1 MARTPR
7 ALLFLQVLADSTRAA
22 EQRQQV
28 MQVSTHTRRAKWLL
42 SGLYFA
48 YFTAVYM
55 WTVLPRHLEG
65 LGWTGVQIGLVFS
78 ARKVVESCAMW
89 LWAAGSD
96 SGRGRVL
103 LRAQFILG
111 ALAIS
116 ALPFA
121 RSTEAVFAIF
131 VIFGATAGSAL
142 PLVDTQAM
150 KLVGAFGFGKIRAWG
165 SAGYG
170 VLALFAGIFGL
181 FASYTSLAALSTWGI
196 VAGTWLAA
204 MCAMIIPKPEAGEQ
218 RVKRPP
224 VREALGQLLKPELA
238 LLMLVGA
245 IHWSCQAPYMMFL
258 VSLCE
263 NNGLPPQAPGF
274 AVLFAVIAEFAVLS
288 NSERLLKLMRPTSW
302 LVLVV
307 ITTGARWYLMAK
319 TTSVAVMLAAQLIHG
334 LSFGAFLV
342 AVVALLTRH
351 IPETSRAQ
359 GQALLYLLIF
369 GVGGILGNSGAGYI
383 KDLAGVSSLF
393 EVAAAIQWLLAPLA
407 IALAIRARRNLEES

>member
-1 MARTPR
+1 MQ
-7 ALLFLQVLADSTRAA
+7 ALALEAIRRGDRKAVTQATA
-22 EQRQQV
+22 QI
-28 MQVSTHTRRAKWLL
+28 RRAKWIL

-78 ARKVVESCAMW
+78 ARKVVESATMW

-96 SGRGRVL
+96 SGHGRLL

-111 ALAIS
+111 ALAIT

-121 RSTEAVFAIF
+121 TSAEAVFLIF
-131 VIFGATAGSAL
+131 VIFGATAGSTL
-142 PLVDTQAM
+142 PLADTQAM

-196 VAGTWLAA
+196 VAGTWLATL
-204 MCAMIIPKPEAGEQ
+204 CAMTIPKPDAGEAK
-218 RVKRPP
+218 VKRPP
-224 VREALGQLLKPELA
+224 LREALGQLLKPELA
-238 LLMLVGA
+238 LLMFIGA
-245 IHWSCQAPYMMFL
+245 LHWACQAPYMIFL

-263 NNGLPPQAPGF
+263 ENGLPPQAPGF
-274 AVLFAVIAEFAVLS
+274 AVVCAVIAEFAVLS
-288 NSERLLKLMRPTSW
+288 SSERLLAIMRPTSW
-302 LVLVV
+302 IVLTV
-307 ITTGARWYLMAK
+307 IATGVRWFLMAN
-319 TTSVAVMLAAQLIHG
+319 TSSVAIMLLAQLIHG
-334 LSFGAFLV
+334 LSFGVFLV

-369 GVGGILGNSGAGYI
+369 GAGGILGNSGAGYI
-383 KDLAGVSSLF
+383 KDLAGVSALF
-393 EVAAAIQWLLAPLA
+393 EVVAAIQWLIAPLA
-407 IALAIRARRNLEES
+407 IGLAIRARRNLEGA